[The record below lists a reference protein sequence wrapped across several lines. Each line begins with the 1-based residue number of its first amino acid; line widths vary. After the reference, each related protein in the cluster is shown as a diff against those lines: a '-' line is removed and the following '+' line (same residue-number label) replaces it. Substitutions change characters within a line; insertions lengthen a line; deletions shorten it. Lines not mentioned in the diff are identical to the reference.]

1 MAIETPQN
9 EEISRGKNGEEKKVA
24 SAISQ
29 RRPKKGNINLKKK
42 SKKELI
48 SEMLTST

>member
-42 SKKELI
+42 KQERVN
-48 SEMLTST
+48 